1 MNNNDNNTNVNVGVS
16 SNIVGQSSA
25 QTSNQN
31 QNTAANTNVS
41 PNANVNVNQT
51 PVNNAPT
58 NNNVAQAQPPEQEIV
73 ITPII
78 NEINTSK
85 KQNSNTPFFI
95 VLFLIAICVL
105 FSDKIINFV
114 TNGELN
120 IGKNNTVSSNLVN
133 GYIKINDKDNYMTS
147 NNIKFYNFRTSTDSI
162 LLNYMPSKNITNV
175 SKLNIYI
182 ELYNSNEE
190 LIDIIKFTPE
200 EELEDSIIS
209 VYTIKLDNYISKNAY
224 YAKINTRTEI
234 TNNTLTCTKVI
245 NNDNMTMTYKDTFN
259 FDFYDLKT
267 YLIENTLEY
276 KVKTIEVNK
285 YIEDIKNIKT
295 NLDTYNIN
303 SNYEENSISY
313 AIDLTTVKDTYKPL
327 YNISTN
333 YYYIKN
339 DLTNKGWTCK

>member
-1 MNNNDNNTNVNVGVS
+1 MNNNDNNTNVNTSAS
-16 SNIVGQSSA
+16 SNIIGQGTT
-25 QTSNQN
+25 QTPNQN

-41 PNANVNVNQT
+41 PNANVNVNQA

-58 NNNVAQAQPPEQEIV
+58 NNNVAQAPEQEIV

-95 VLFLIAICVL
+95 VLFLIIICVL

-114 TNGELN
+114 TNGESN

-147 NNIKFYNFRTSTDSI
+147 NNIKFYNFRISTDSI
-162 LLNYMPSKNITNV
+162 LLNYMPSKNITNI

-200 EELEDSIIS
+200 EELEDGIIS
-209 VYTIKLDNYISKNAY
+209 VYTVKLDNYISKNAY

-259 FDFYDLKT
+259 FDFSDLKT
-267 YLIENTLEY
+267 YSIDNTIEY

-285 YIEDIKNIKT
+285 YIEDIKNIKN
-295 NLDTYNIN
+295 NLDTYSIN

-313 AIDLTTVKDTYKPL
+313 AIDLNTVKDTYKPL

>member
-1 MNNNDNNTNVNVGVS
+1 MNNNDNNTNVNAS
-16 SNIVGQSSA
+16 ANSNIIGQGTT
-25 QTSNQN
+25 QTPN
-31 QNTAANTNVS
+31 QNTAANPNVS
-41 PNANVNVNQT
+41 PNANINANQA
-51 PVNNAPT
+51 PINNAPT
-58 NNNVAQAQPPEQEIV
+58 NNNVAQVQVPEQEIV

-85 KQNSNTPFFI
+85 KQSSNTPFFI
-95 VLFLIAICVL
+95 VLFLIIICVL

-120 IGKNNTVSSNLVN
+120 IGKNNTVSSNLIN

-162 LLNYMPSKNITNV
+162 LLNYMPSQNISNV
-175 SKLNIYI
+175 NKLNIYI
-182 ELYNSNEE
+182 ELYTSNEE
-190 LIDIIKFTPE
+190 LIDIIKFIPE
-200 EELEDSIIS
+200 EELEDGIIS

-224 YAKINTRTEI
+224 YAKINTRNEI
-234 TNNTLTCTKVI
+234 TNNTLICNKVI
-245 NNDNMTMTYKDTFN
+245 NNENMTMTYTNTFN

-267 YLIENTLEY
+267 YLIDNTIEYKIKTLE
-276 KVKTIEVNK
+276 VDK

-313 AIDLTTVKDTYKPL
+313 AIDLSTIIDTYKPI
-327 YNISTN
+327 YNINTN

-339 DLTNKGWTCK
+339 DLTNKGWICK